1 MKIDIN
7 NSLFNMNENVDVN
20 SLKEKTKT
28 VEYAFSNT
36 TRTKSLLYTST
47 CISFV
52 RKTSSVIGSIKFS
65 KRLFE

>member
-1 MKIDIN
+1 
-7 NSLFNMNENVDVN
+7 MNENVDVN

-36 TRTKSLLYTST
+36 PRTKSLLYTSV
-47 CISFV
+47 SFV
-52 RKTSSVIGSIKFS
+52 SKTSNVIGSIKLS

>member
-36 TRTKSLLYTST
+36 TRTKSLLYTS
-47 CISFV
+47 ISFV
-52 RKTSSVIGSIKFS
+52 SKTSSVIGSIKFS